1 MVKAKDE
8 AGKLKAAGEH
18 AIGLAMRDTVLS
30 LEDELV
36 KEFRNTLTRLVKGL
50 LADPARRAAMAEAMR
65 RIARPQATADIVREM
80 EEVAAGRRA
89 K

>member
-1 MVKAKDE
+1 MAKDE

-36 KEFRNTLTRLVKGL
+36 KEFGTN
-50 LADPARRAAMAEAMR
+50 
-65 RIARPQATADIVREM
+65 
-80 EEVAAGRRA
+80 
-89 K
+89 